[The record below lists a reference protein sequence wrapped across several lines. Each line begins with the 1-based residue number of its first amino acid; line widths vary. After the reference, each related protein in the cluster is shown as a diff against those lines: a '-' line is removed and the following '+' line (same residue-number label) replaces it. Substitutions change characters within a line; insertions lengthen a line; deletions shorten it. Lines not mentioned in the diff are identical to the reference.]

1 MDEDVFEAVVR
12 PAVVPVEEDSVLGVV
27 VGPEV
32 ALGGFAFAAAL
43 SWMDLVRFLVQAIVR
58 VKNNGGAHYALTALL
73 TTVLSIAVFLVVRAL
88 NKDVKRPSQPIYA
101 VTR

>member
-1 MDEDVFEAVVR
+1 MSSAQEVVKTV
-12 PAVVPVEEDSVLGVV
+12 ASEL
-27 VGPEV
+27 EV
-32 ALGGFAFAAAL
+32 QSLNAIVGGFAFAAAL

-88 NKDVKRPSQPIYA
+88 NKDIKRPAQTIYA

>member
-1 MDEDVFEAVVR
+1 MSSAQEVVKTV
-12 PAVVPVEEDSVLGVV
+12 ASEL
-27 VGPEV
+27 EV
-32 ALGGFAFAAAL
+32 QSLNAIVGGFAFAAAL

-73 TTVLSIAVFLVVRAL
+73 TTVLSIAVFLIVRAL
-88 NKDVKRPSQPIYA
+88 NKDIKRPAQAIYA

>member
-1 MDEDVFEAVVR
+1 MADMTAQ
-12 PAVVPVEEDSVLGVV
+12 
-27 VGPEV
+27 
-32 ALGGFAFAAAL
+32 ALNTVNLVTQELETQSLNAIVGGFAFAAAL

-73 TTVLSIAVFLVVRAL
+73 TTVLSIAVFLVVRAV
-88 NKDVKRPSQPIYA
+88 NKDIKRPAQSIYA

>member
-1 MDEDVFEAVVR
+1 MSSSAQEVVKT
-12 PAVVPVEEDSVLGVV
+12 
-27 VGPEV
+27 V
-32 ALGGFAFAAAL
+32 ASELELQSLNAIVGGFAFAAAL

-73 TTVLSIAVFLVVRAL
+73 TTVLSIAVFLIVRAL
-88 NKDVKRPSQPIYA
+88 NKDIKRPAQAIYA

>member
-1 MDEDVFEAVVR
+1 MSSAQEVVKTV
-12 PAVVPVEEDSVLGVV
+12 ASEL
-27 VGPEV
+27 EV
-32 ALGGFAFAAAL
+32 QSLNAIVGGFAFAAAL

-58 VKNNGGAHYALTALL
+58 VKNNGGAHYALTALI
-73 TTVLSIAVFLVVRAL
+73 TTVLSITVFLVIRAL

>member
-1 MDEDVFEAVVR
+1 MSSAQEVVKT
-12 PAVVPVEEDSVLGVV
+12 
-27 VGPEV
+27 V
-32 ALGGFAFAAAL
+32 ASELEIQSLNAIVGGFAFAAAL

-73 TTVLSIAVFLVVRAL
+73 TTVLSIAVFLIVRAL
-88 NKDVKRPSQPIYA
+88 NKDIKRPAQAIYA

>member
-1 MDEDVFEAVVR
+1 MSSAQEVVKTV
-12 PAVVPVEEDSVLGVV
+12 ASEL
-27 VGPEV
+27 EV
-32 ALGGFAFAAAL
+32 QSLNAIVGGFAFAAAL

-73 TTVLSIAVFLVVRAL
+73 TTVLSIVVFLVVRAL
-88 NKDVKRPSQPIYA
+88 NKDIKRPAQTIYA

>member
-1 MDEDVFEAVVR
+1 MSSAQEVVK
-12 PAVVPVEEDSVLGVV
+12 SVASEL
-27 VGPEV
+27 EV
-32 ALGGFAFAAAL
+32 QSLNAIVGGFAFAAAL

-88 NKDVKRPSQPIYA
+88 NKDIKRPAQAIYA

>member
-1 MDEDVFEAVVR
+1 MSSAQEVVK
-12 PAVVPVEEDSVLGVV
+12 SVASEL
-27 VGPEV
+27 EV
-32 ALGGFAFAAAL
+32 QSLNAIVGGFAFAAAL

-73 TTVLSIAVFLVVRAL
+73 TTVLSIVVFLVVRTL
-88 NKDVKRPSQPIYA
+88 NKDIKRPTQPIYA

>member
-1 MDEDVFEAVVR
+1 MSSSAQEVVKT
-12 PAVVPVEEDSVLGVV
+12 
-27 VGPEV
+27 V
-32 ALGGFAFAAAL
+32 ASELELQSLNAIVGGFAFAAAL

-73 TTVLSIAVFLVVRAL
+73 TTILSIAVFLIVRGL
-88 NKDVKRPSQPIYA
+88 NKNVKRPDQPIYA

>member
-1 MDEDVFEAVVR
+1 MSSAQEVVK
-12 PAVVPVEEDSVLGVV
+12 SVASEL
-27 VGPEV
+27 EV
-32 ALGGFAFAAAL
+32 QSLNAIVGGFAFAAAL

-88 NKDVKRPSQPIYA
+88 NKDIKRPAQPIYA